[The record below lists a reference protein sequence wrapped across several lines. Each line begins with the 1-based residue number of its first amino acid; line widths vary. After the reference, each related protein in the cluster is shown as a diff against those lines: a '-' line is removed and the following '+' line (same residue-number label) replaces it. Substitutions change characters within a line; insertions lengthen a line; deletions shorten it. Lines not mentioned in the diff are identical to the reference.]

1 MVTLPHR
8 PARWCIALLL
18 FVGGGPSFTEQGYA
32 QTSPPD
38 TLIIQVHRAVA
49 RGLSYFSSPCRT
61 LDPDAVLLHAYL
73 KDRFNLPKLVKAE
86 RVLAAIRADST
97 SQFHKFLRLAE
108 PMRCRMDFLD
118 ADGANDVAAV
128 GVWYDELPDRS
139 LFMER
144 IRDVE
149 WSEPYQVT
157 HALWA
162 MAMVRNCFH
171 AEVDTA
177 VERRLVEHN
186 LAIMKSNRPL
196 WNDVA
201 IEALAMA
208 QYNDTA
214 YVPPQEYI
222 QEIIALQNLN
232 GSWNWVP
239 NDPTRESQH
248 TTILALWAL
257 LQYKPLEWPES
268 PRDMVV
274 H

>member
-1 MVTLPHR
+1 MKVPH
-8 PARWCIALLL
+8 WCMALLL
-18 FVGGGPSFTEQGYA
+18 SAGATVLSGRVQA
-32 QTSPPD
+32 QAPD
-38 TLIIQVHRAVA
+38 SLIMQVHRAVA
-49 RGLSYFSSPCRT
+49 RGLSYFSSPRRT
-61 LDPDAVLLHAYL
+61 LDPDAVLLHAYMR
-73 KDRFNLPKLVKAE
+73 DRFNLPKLLKAE
-86 RVLAAIRADST
+86 AVLAGIRADST
-97 SQFHKFLRLAE
+97 GQFHKFLRLAE
-108 PMRCRMDFLD
+108 PMTCRMDFLD
-118 ADGANDVAAV
+118 ADGANDLSAA
-128 GVWYDELPDRS
+128 GVWYDELPDQS
-139 LFMER
+139 LLMER
-144 IRDVE
+144 IRDLE
-149 WSEPYQVT
+149 WNEPYQVT

-162 MAMVRNCFH
+162 LAMARNCFH

-186 LAIMKSNRPL
+186 RAIMESGRPL

-222 QEIIALQNLN
+222 KEVIALQNLN

-239 NDPTRESQH
+239 HDPARESQH

-257 LQYKPLEWPES
+257 LQYKPLQWPVS

>member
-1 MVTLPHR
+1 MKVPH
-8 PARWCIALLL
+8 WCMALLL
-18 FVGGGPSFTEQGYA
+18 SAGATVLSGRVQA
-32 QTSPPD
+32 QAPD
-38 TLIIQVHRAVA
+38 SLIMQVHKAVA
-49 RGLSYFSSPCRT
+49 RGLSYFSSPRRT
-61 LDPDAVLLHAYL
+61 LDPDAVLLHAYMR
-73 KDRFNLPKLVKAE
+73 DRFNLPKLLKAE
-86 RVLAAIRADST
+86 AVLAEIRADST
-97 SQFHKFLRLAE
+97 GQFHKFLRLAE
-108 PMRCRMDFLD
+108 PMTCRMDFLD
-118 ADGANDVAAV
+118 ADGANDLSAA
-128 GVWYDELPDRS
+128 GVWYDELPDQS
-139 LFMER
+139 LLMER
-144 IRDVE
+144 IRDLE
-149 WSEPYQVT
+149 WNEPYQVT

-162 MAMVRNCFH
+162 LAMARNCFH

-186 LAIMKSNRPL
+186 RAIMESGRPL

-222 QEIIALQNLN
+222 KEVIALQNLN

-239 NDPTRESQH
+239 HDPARESQH

-257 LQYKPLEWPES
+257 LQYKPLQWPVS